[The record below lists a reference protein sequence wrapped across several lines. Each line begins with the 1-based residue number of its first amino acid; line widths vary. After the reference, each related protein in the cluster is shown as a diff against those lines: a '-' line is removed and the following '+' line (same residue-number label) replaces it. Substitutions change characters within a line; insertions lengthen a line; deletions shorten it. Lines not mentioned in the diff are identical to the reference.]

1 MSSTTPLRIVDAHA
15 HFWDPARTD
24 WYPYLSGGL
33 NLGMGDVSGMARRFD
48 VATYRAESGPWNVMS
63 WVNVAAATGIHS
75 VAETIDLDRRAE
87 LDGHPDAI
95 VGGLPA
101 TESVAETIA
110 LVDEQLAAR
119 RLRGVR
125 PMNPSAPPV
134 PHDDVLRALVER
146 NLVFDLLA
154 RPDQLEDAARRLAA
168 HPDLVVVVEHT
179 GWPRSGDDHE
189 RAVLGVGVEHED
201 EAVEREDVIE
211 ALDAQEQAREQD
223 EGGHRQ
229 RRHGVWPAPDA
240 EAGDRRPQ
248 HQSDIEDGV
257 GMAAKASFGDES
269 PRRVATASARDD
281 ACRTRHV
288 SSPQSCCRPAD
299 RECGRLLHHASAV
312 VPP

>member
-48 VATYRAESGPWNVMS
+48 VATYRAESGPWNVVS

-95 VGGLPA
+95 VGGLPP

-189 RAVLGVGVEHED
+189 RAIWAAG
-201 EAVEREDVIE
+201 IE
-211 ALDAQEQAREQD
+211 ALAAAGEHVHCKLSGLAVPLGAMTADAFRPWLEHAISAFGTRRCLFASNFPVDGLAGSLEQLWSAYDEVTAGLSDQDREQLF
-223 EGGHRQ
+223 
-229 RRHGVWPAPDA
+229 ATNA
-240 EAGDRRPQ
+240 E
-248 HQSDIEDGV
+248 
-257 GMAAKASFGDES
+257 
-269 PRRVATASARDD
+269 RVYR
-281 ACRTRHV
+281 C
-288 SSPQSCCRPAD
+288 
-299 RECGRLLHHASAV
+299 
-312 VPP
+312 